1 VTNNALQKLKKE
13 LEEAQKKLSE
23 YEKESKTRP
32 SHFISKIKILRSQV
46 SL

>member
-23 YEKESKTRP
+23 YEKESKNKTE
-32 SHFISKIKILRSQV
+32 
-46 SL
+46 SLYKQN